1 MATQADLGKKA
12 LEKQDYDEA
21 IKQYTNALEQ
31 SPTSPDYLIQRS
43 TAYTRSQKHGE
54 ALADAEKAVV
64 YAQKRAKKELI
75 VESQARRGLCLYLL
89 ERYGDAKFVL
99 EIVKRLNPEH
109 KSSGIWLGK
118 AQMALQKLAEVDERR
133 KVSVTETPDLA
144 AGAEKTASAASGG
157 SSNSTSAQPSASAPA
172 ATQQTPADKIRHD
185 WYQNSEK
192 VFFTLMAKGVPQD
205 KTTVDITERALN
217 ISFPLVS
224 GSSYDLTLDPLFAH
238 VKPEECITRVLPTK
252 LEVILVKGTPGQ
264 KWKALESD
272 QPATESNSAD
282 VHGDSKPDDGSMKR
296 AVFTSDQ
303 ASSKGPAYPTS
314 SKHGP
319 KDWDAITTSKEDEDE
334 VEGGDEANAF
344 FKKLFKNATPET
356 QRAMMKSYT
365 ESNGTALST
374 NWDEVSKGKVETTPP
389 DGMEARKW

>member
-12 LEKQDYDEA
+12 LEKQNYDEA
-21 IKQYTNALEQ
+21 IKKYTNALEQ

-75 VESQARRGLCLYLL
+75 VESQFRRGLCLHQL

-109 KSSGIWLGK
+109 KSSGMWLGK
-118 AQMALQKLAEVDERR
+118 AQMALQKLAEDDERR
-133 KVSVTETPDLA
+133 RVSVTETPDIA
-144 AGAEKTASAASGG
+144 AGTEKTAPAASAV
-157 SSNSTSAQPSASAPA
+157 SSNSTSAQSSASAPA
-172 ATQQTPADKIRHD
+172 APQQTPADKIRHD

-192 VFFTLMAKGVPQD
+192 VFITLMAKGVPQE

-217 ISFPLVS
+217 ISFPLLA
-224 GSSYDLTLDPLFAH
+224 GSSYDLTLDPLFAP
-238 VKPEECITRVLPTK
+238 VKPDECITRVLPTK
-252 LEVILVKGTPGQ
+252 LEVILAKGTPGQ

-272 QPATESNSAD
+272 EPATESISSDAN
-282 VHGDSKPDDGSMKR
+282 GYSKTDDGSTKR
-296 AVFTSDQ
+296 AVFTSGQ

-319 KDWDAITTSKEDEDE
+319 KDWDAITTSKDDEDE

>member
-12 LEKQDYDEA
+12 LERQDYDEA
-21 IKQYTNALEQ
+21 VKQFTSALEQ
-31 SPTSPDYLIQRS
+31 SPTSPDYLIHRS
-43 TAYTRSQKHGE
+43 TAYTRSQKYEE

-64 YAQKRAKKELI
+64 HAQKRAKKELI
-75 VESQARRGLCLYLL
+75 VESQARRGLCLYQLK
-89 ERYGDAKFVL
+89 RYGDAKFVL
-99 EIVKRLNPEH
+99 GIVERLNPEH
-109 KSSGIWLGK
+109 KSSGMWLGK
-118 AQMALQKLAEVDERR
+118 AHMALQQLAEDDERR
-133 KVSVTETPDLA
+133 KISVTETPDIPDS
-144 AGAEKTASAASGG
+144 AERSAPSASGG
-157 SSNSTSAQPSASAPA
+157 SSSGTSAQPSASAPGA
-172 ATQQTPADKIRHD
+172 PQQTPADKIRHD

-224 GSSYDLTLDPLFAH
+224 GSSYDLTLDPLFAP
-238 VKPEECITRVLPTK
+238 VKPDECITRVLPTK
-252 LEVILVKGTPGQ
+252 LEVILVKGTTGQ

-272 QPATESNSAD
+272 EPATESNSAGAN
-282 VHGDSKPDDGSMKR
+282 GDSRTDDGSMQR
-296 AVFTSDQ
+296 AVFTSEQ

-389 DGMEARKW
+389 DGMEAKKW

>member
-1 MATQADLGKKA
+1 MATQADSGKKA
-12 LEKQDYDEA
+12 LEKQNYDEA

-109 KSSGIWLGK
+109 KSSGMWLGK
-118 AQMALQKLAEVDERR
+118 AQMALQKLAEDDERR
-133 KVSVTETPDLA
+133 KVSVSETPDVA
-144 AGAEKTASAASGG
+144 SSVERTAPAASGG
-157 SSNSTSAQPSASAPA
+157 PSNSTSASAAAPA
-172 ATQQTPADKIRHD
+172 APQQTPAEKIRHD
-185 WYQNSEK
+185 WYQNGEK

-224 GSSYDLTLDPLFAH
+224 GSSYDLTLDPLFAP
-238 VKPEECITRVLPTK
+238 VRPDECITRVLPTK

-272 QPATESNSAD
+272 EPATESKSAD
-282 VHGDSKPDDGSMKR
+282 ANGDSKTDDGSTKR
-296 AVFTSDQ
+296 AVFTSEQ
-303 ASSKGPAYPTS
+303 AASSKGPAYPTS

-334 VEGGDEANAF
+334 IEGGDEANAF

>member
-12 LEKQDYDEA
+12 LGAKNYDEA
-21 IKQYTNALEQ
+21 IKQFTSALEQ

-43 TAYTRSQKHGE
+43 TAYTRSQKHEE
-54 ALADAEKAVV
+54 ALADAERAVV
-64 YAQKRAKKELI
+64 HAQKRAKKELI

-99 EIVKRLNPEH
+99 GIVERLNPEH
-109 KSSGIWLGK
+109 KSSGMWLGK
-118 AQMALQKLAEVDERR
+118 AHMALQQLAEDDERR
-133 KVSVTETPDLA
+133 KVSATETPDIA
-144 AGAEKTASAASGG
+144 ASAERTAPSASVG

-172 ATQQTPADKIRHD
+172 APQQTPADKIRHD

-224 GSSYDLTLDPLFAH
+224 GSSYDLTLDPLFAP
-238 VKPEECITRVLPTK
+238 VKPDECITRVLPTK
-252 LEVILVKGTPGQ
+252 LEIILVKGTPGQ

-272 QPATESNSAD
+272 EPSTESKSANAN
-282 VHGDSKPDDGSMKR
+282 GDSKNDDGSMKH
-296 AVFTSDQ
+296 AVFTSEQ

-389 DGMEARKW
+389 DGMEAKKW